1 MELTWVNIATDIK
14 NAIAAPILSLLRLI
28 LIFIAPRTVP
38 TANSPRLI
46 HESTV
51 EFSSS
56 GVAFTKVVFEA
67 EMNSGKL
74 VIFHIWIVCLIY
86 SHSAFSFYSYC
97 SFMN

>member
-56 GVAFTKVVFEA
+56 GVAFTKVVYEA

-74 VIFHIWIVCLIY
+74 VK
-86 SHSAFSFYSYC
+86 
-97 SFMN
+97 